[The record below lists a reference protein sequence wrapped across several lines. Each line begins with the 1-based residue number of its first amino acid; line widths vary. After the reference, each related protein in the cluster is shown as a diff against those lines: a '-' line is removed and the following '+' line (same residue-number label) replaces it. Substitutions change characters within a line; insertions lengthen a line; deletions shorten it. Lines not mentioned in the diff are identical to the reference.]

1 MPTLTT
7 DRGDEIH
14 VSARLIA
21 KMADRLWRMPPD
33 RRANYLAAT
42 RRRLDAGRIS
52 KDDAAAVLTAGG

>member
-14 VSARLIA
+14 VSSRLIA

-33 RRANYLAAT
+33 RRGHYLAGA
-42 RRRLDAGRIS
+42 RRRLDTGHPSRN
-52 KDDAAAVLTAGG
+52 DAAAVLAAEG